1 MTSPISATGAG
12 ASAAPAQQVANPP
25 FIPSATPEQDAAR
38 ARMFAQLDGLDVR
51 RLVSEKEVR
60 DALLERHGAAT
71 QTKLDAASVAIC
83 GCGGLGSTVA
93 IALARIGVGHMHL
106 IDFDVVDMTNLNRQQ
121 YSVWHVGQP
130 KPVALR
136 QVIASINPYLDVRI
150 DCTKVTDDNVRDL
163 LAGDAIVAECFDV
176 PENKTFLVNAV
187 LENFPDKPL
196 VSASGMAGY
205 RSSNLISTRRVARN
219 FYFCGDGETAP
230 KPGAGLMA
238 PRVGVVAAHEA
249 NMITRIILGEDD
261 A

>member
-1 MTSPISATGAG
+1 MVSSTTPSN
-12 ASAAPAQQVANPP
+12 ASAPGAPVPNPP
-25 FIPSATPEQDAAR
+25 FVPSATQEQIDERRRVFDALR
-38 ARMFAQLDGLDVR
+38 ALDPAS
-51 RLVSEKEVR
+51 LVSRQEIR

-71 QTKLDAASVAIC
+71 QAKLDAASVAIC

-93 IALARIGVGHMHL
+93 VALTRIGVGHLHL

-121 YSVWHVGQP
+121 YSLWHVGLP
-130 KPVALR
+130 KTEALR
-136 QVIASINPYLDVRI
+136 QVLASINPYLDVTCDQVKI
-150 DCTKVTDDNVRDL
+150 DDDNVREL
-163 LAGDAIVAECFDV
+163 LENDGIVAECFDV

-187 LENFPDKPL
+187 LETFPDKPL

-205 RSSNLISTRRVARN
+205 RSSNLVTTRRVARN

-238 PRVGVVAAHEA
+238 PRVGVVASHEA
-249 NMITRIILGEDD
+249 NMVTRIILGELD